1 MEKPASKDYWCF
13 ELGIRSSFRIPSPEV
28 IEEWLGKTFLGYEH
42 STVLLF
48 ACLMLYMTIF
58 AHLTILKHYAFK
70 TRAWDLGIF
79 TQSLWTTLNANRFLY
94 HTCEIFLN
102 PTGSFFGVHFS
113 PILFLV
119 LPFYWLA
126 QTPETLLLLQ
136 SFVIALAAVPL
147 YRLARAKAGSR
158 CAGLTFSLAY
168 LLYPGIH
175 AVNWYD
181 FHVQAFLPLF
191 LFCVIYY
198 ATKKNWPRYFL
209 FMLLSLMCDE
219 HAAIIT
225 IFVGIYIAWTHRTA
239 ILSAIKRKDLV
250 AKELFVPS
258 TTMIVG
264 SAWYWFTTWQRNVF
278 FPIRPEA
285 MSTFLGSSN
294 FSILGARS
302 PLEIPLL
309 VVLRPWNAAQALAYN
324 GPLKLLYIFLIFG
337 PLAFLSF
344 KRPSA
349 LIPTVPWFTFALMS
363 QTLDHHS
370 IGNQY
375 EAYTVAFVF
384 SAAVF
389 AVGETF
395 QRASSLKGIY
405 PSLRRIA
412 LCTLLLFLVSSPLG
426 IVVNLMFSNYSS
438 VYIGR
443 HEMEISDALKL
454 VPQDAS
460 ILTQDNLFPHVSH
473 RVDAYVVPSRF
484 FYTDIRNIVID
495 FLNQTIDRVD
505 YILVDSET
513 DPFAA
518 NLTLSFLNTKQQ
530 FILIACKD
538 NDTIRLYKRQA

>member
-1 MEKPASKDYWCF
+1 MRI
-13 ELGIRSSFRIPSPEV
+13 GSSFRTPSLEE
-28 IEEWLGKTFLGYEH
+28 IEEWLGKAFLGYER

-48 ACLMLYMTIF
+48 ACLMLYTITF
-58 AHLTILKHYAFK
+58 ANLTILKHYAFK

-79 TQSLWTTLNANRFLY
+79 TQSLWTTINANRFLY

-136 SFVIALAAVPL
+136 SFIIALAAVPL
-147 YRLARAKAGSR
+147 YRLARDKAGFR
-158 CAGLTFSLAY
+158 VAALTFSLAY
-168 LLYPGIH
+168 LMYPGIH

-191 LFCVIYY
+191 FFSAIYF
-198 ATKKNWPRYFL
+198 ATRKNWSRYFL
-209 FMLLSLMCDE
+209 FMLLSLACDE
-219 HAAIIT
+219 HAAIIM
-225 IFVGIYIAWTHRTA
+225 IFVGVFIAWIYRRA
-239 ILSAIKRKDLV
+239 ILSAIKRKDSAAREIL
-250 AKELFVPS
+250 VPS
-258 TTMIVG
+258 ATVIMG
-264 SAWYWFTTWQRNVF
+264 SVWYWFTTWQRNVF

-294 FSILGARS
+294 FSILGASS
-302 PLEIPLL
+302 PMEIPLL
-309 VVLRPWNAAQALAYN
+309 IVLRPWNAAQALVYN
-324 GPLKLLYIFLIFG
+324 GPLKLLYILLIFG
-337 PLAFLSF
+337 PLAFLSL
-344 KRPSA
+344 KKPSA

-375 EAYTVAFVF
+375 EAYIVAFVF
-384 SAAVF
+384 SGAVF
-389 AVGETF
+389 AVGESF
-395 QRASSLKGIY
+395 QKTASLRGVY

-412 LCTLLLFLVSSPLG
+412 LCTLLLFLAASPLG
-426 IVVNLMFSNYSS
+426 IVVNLMFSSYSS

-443 HEMEISDALKL
+443 HETEINDTLKL
-454 VPQDAS
+454 IPQDAS

-473 RVDAYVVPSRF
+473 RVNAYVVPSRF
-484 FYTDIRNIVID
+484 FHTNIRNIVVD

-505 YILVDSET
+505 YILLDRET

-530 FILIACKD
+530 FSLVACKD
-538 NDTIRLYKRQA
+538 RETIYLYKREA